1 MMKRHTTST
10 LLVALAL
17 LLVAP
22 VITARSKKGNIANA
36 LADKRKAEYI
46 LLNAQR
52 AKNDNNGEAYFDLLN
67 YAYNAD
73 TTNTTAAFYLG
84 FNLITMEGATF
95 QDAMRALP
103 LIKKHYL
110 KSPDDRHETTL
121 YGDLCS
127 MLGRNDEAIEALE
140 KLDSII
146 PNDENIQNRLAEAYK
161 RVGDYRKAILTYD
174 TIEALHD
181 KSLSTTT
188 NKSAC
193 YFALGDTT
201 GAISVM
207 HSLLDEAPNNVLY
220 NISMAGV
227 MSLAQMNDSA
237 IYYLDR
243 AVASEPDNG
252 LAYMTR
258 AQFYLSHGD
267 SARYDEEVYKALQT
281 ENLDVEAKVDVLNLY
296 IRELLSG
303 NDSTERINKL
313 LDVLVEQHP
322 HEVTIRKIYSEYLVF
337 RNNYKGAV
345 EQLGYALDVNPTDAD
360 SWRRLM
366 LINMMDENFPAAI
379 AAAEKALTYN
389 PDSLDLYRYIAP
401 SYYQM
406 KEYDK
411 ALATYDMALERV
423 DSLDLELR
431 SDLIGGKADVYF
443 SLGDTLKAFET
454 YEEALDI
461 FPANTGVMNNYAY
474 YLSLSDRDLD
484 KAERMAA
491 MAVKYNP
498 DNATYLDT
506 YAWVFFK
513 KHDYNMALT
522 YIKAAIDNDDSGMS
536 EIFEHYGDILFMMGE
551 PEQAVEQWKKALE
564 AAPDN
569 ELLQRKVKHR
579 TYFYQ

>member
-1 MMKRHTTST
+1 
-10 LLVALAL
+10 
-17 LLVAP
+17 
-22 VITARSKKGNIANA
+22 
-36 LADKRKAEYI
+36 
-46 LLNAQR
+46 
-52 AKNDNNGEAYFDLLN
+52 
-67 YAYNAD
+67 
-73 TTNTTAAFYLG
+73 
-84 FNLITMEGATF
+84 
-95 QDAMRALP
+95 
-103 LIKKHYL
+103 
-110 KSPDDRHETTL
+110 
-121 YGDLCS
+121 
-127 MLGRNDEAIEALE
+127 
-140 KLDSII
+140 
-146 PNDENIQNRLAEAYK
+146 
-161 RVGDYRKAILTYD
+161 
-174 TIEALHD
+174 
-181 KSLSTTT
+181 
-188 NKSAC
+188 
-193 YFALGDTT
+193 
-201 GAISVM
+201 M

>member
-1 MMKRHTTST
+1 MMKRHTTSI

-52 AKNDNNGEAYFDLLN
+52 AKNDDNGEAYFDLLN
-67 YAYNAD
+67 YAYNVD

-110 KSPDDRHETTL
+110 ESPGDRHETTL

-243 AVASEPDNG
+243 AVVSEPDNG

-345 EQLGYALDVNPTDAD
+345 EQLGYALDVNP
-360 SWRRLM
+360 M
-366 LINMMDENFPAAI
+366 
-379 AAAEKALTYN
+379 
-389 PDSLDLYRYIAP
+389 DLYRYIAP

-536 EIFEHYGDILFMMGE
+536 DIFEHYGDILFMMGE

>member
-67 YAYNAD
+67 YAYNVD

-103 LIKKHYL
+103 LIKKHYQ
-110 KSPDDRHETTL
+110 KSPGDRHETTL

-201 GAISVM
+201 RAISVM

-536 EIFEHYGDILFMMGE
+536 DIFEHYGDILFMMGE

>member
-1 MMKRHTTST
+1 
-10 LLVALAL
+10 
-17 LLVAP
+17 
-22 VITARSKKGNIANA
+22 
-36 LADKRKAEYI
+36 
-46 LLNAQR
+46 
-52 AKNDNNGEAYFDLLN
+52 
-67 YAYNAD
+67 
-73 TTNTTAAFYLG
+73 
-84 FNLITMEGATF
+84 
-95 QDAMRALP
+95 
-103 LIKKHYL
+103 
-110 KSPDDRHETTL
+110 
-121 YGDLCS
+121 
-127 MLGRNDEAIEALE
+127 
-140 KLDSII
+140 
-146 PNDENIQNRLAEAYK
+146 
-161 RVGDYRKAILTYD
+161 
-174 TIEALHD
+174 
-181 KSLSTTT
+181 
-188 NKSAC
+188 
-193 YFALGDTT
+193 
-201 GAISVM
+201 
-207 HSLLDEAPNNVLY
+207 
-220 NISMAGV
+220 
-227 MSLAQMNDSA
+227 
-237 IYYLDR
+237 
-243 AVASEPDNG
+243 
-252 LAYMTR
+252 
-258 AQFYLSHGD
+258 
-267 SARYDEEVYKALQT
+267 
-281 ENLDVEAKVDVLNLY
+281 
-296 IRELLSG
+296 
-303 NDSTERINKL
+303 
-313 LDVLVEQHP
+313 
-322 HEVTIRKIYSEYLVF
+322 
-337 RNNYKGAV
+337 
-345 EQLGYALDVNPTDAD
+345 
-360 SWRRLM
+360 M

-443 SLGDTLKAFET
+443 SLGDTLKAFKT

-536 EIFEHYGDILFMMGE
+536 DIFEHYGDILFMMGE

>member
-52 AKNDNNGEAYFDLLN
+52 AKNDDNGEAYFDLLN
-67 YAYNAD
+67 YAYNVD

-84 FNLITMEGATF
+84 FNLITMEGSTF

-110 KSPDDRHETTL
+110 ESPGDRHETTL

-243 AVASEPDNG
+243 AVVSEPDNG

-536 EIFEHYGDILFMMGE
+536 DIFEHYGDILFMMGE